1 MRLAARGIE
10 TEDGLRIEPYAFDDS
25 LIERAEAQG
34 EALLRIYRPD
44 GVWVVL
50 GRGGR
55 PARELSGENC
65 REDGV
70 RLFRRHGGGCA
81 VVLDPGNVVV
91 SVALPLAGLGETKR
105 MFDRCTTW
113 LIEGLDRAG
122 VPEVRR
128 AGISDLAIGGRK
140 LAGSAFYRRKNLAYY
155 SASLLVDPDLAL
167 IERYLQHPPREP
179 EYRRGRAHRDF
190 LTTLR
195 EAAGIHD
202 AEGFVLRLRGTLD
215 PAALR
220 AG

>member
-1 MRLAARGIE
+1 
-10 TEDGLRIEPYAFDDS
+10 
-25 LIERAEAQG
+25 
-34 EALLRIYRPD
+34 
-44 GVWVVL
+44 
-50 GRGGR
+50 
-55 PARELSGENC
+55 
-65 REDGV
+65 
-70 RLFRRHGGGCA
+70 
-81 VVLDPGNVVV
+81 
-91 SVALPLAGLGETKR
+91 

-167 IERYLQHPPREP
+167 IERYLRHPPREP

-202 AEGFVLRLRGTLD
+202 AEGFARRLRGTLD